1 MKFLLVWVSVLLL
14 ESLREFLLL
23 VQKRSLMLETN
34 MNIHDY
40 QHGTAMLRL
49 YRSKFKYEEDFEDLL
64 KFLDL
69 PLDYGLI
76 DIEVS
81 ADKIVI
87 DGKTYYRRS
96 YTGR

>member
-1 MKFLLVWVSVLLL
+1 M
-14 ESLREFLLL
+14 
-23 VQKRSLMLETN
+23 QETD

-40 QHGTAMLRL
+40 KPGTAMLRL
-49 YRSKFKYEEDFEDLL
+49 YRSKFKCEEDFEDIL

-76 DIEVS
+76 DIEVA

-87 DGKTYYRRS
+87 DGETYYRRS